1 MRGIGF
7 GIISFQSMLPAA
19 VGIRNS
25 EFGIRDSR
33 FEIRDY
39 LLSVDAACGGWDLEF
54 RSWELGFNA
63 KKKEGQILLKR
74 VPLFSKLC

>member
-1 MRGIGF
+1 MRGNWIWNYLL
-7 GIISFQSMLPAA
+7 SVDAA
-19 VGIRNS
+19 CGGWDSR
-25 EFGIRDSR
+25 FGIRDSG
-33 FEIRDY
+33 FGIRDY

-63 KKKEGQILLKR
+63 KKKEGQILLKL